1 MSVVFGEH
9 CAALGFARKS
19 RERQWAALAQT
30 CALHAVTPDAV
41 THALLDAS
49 HAALDEAASRSPTAA
64 I

>member
-1 MSVVFGEH
+1 MFGEH